1 MKLGESLEKPEE
13 RNLPEIN
20 LLRYC
25 FQMRI
30 KDPGHT
36 IIESFELEEISEGP
50 IPFLDAHL
58 LLTFPIDFRDSS
70 AKPF

>member
-1 MKLGESLEKPEE
+1 MPEV
-13 RNLPEIN
+13 N

-30 KDPGHT
+30 KDPDHT
-36 IIESFELEEISEGP
+36 NIESFELGEISEGNP
-50 IPFLDAHL
+50 VPLLNAHL
-58 LLTFPIDFRDSS
+58 LLTFPVDFRDSS